1 MFPSFS
7 FSAYIFSSHFS
18 LPFLGNVVQQSHFI
32 LFIFFLRIRTNIVQN
47 FFGTY
52 QACFCSV
59 VVITC
64 ASHAQ
69 GPQFDPGQKHSKLIN
84 FRVYCSDKQVYL
96 IRVRSLKI
104 VLLFDEK
111 VCLKNFILI
120 KIFASSSMLF
130 ESMVL
135 HLPRKNFENFLVPE
149 ILELSKSPCFH
160 SVAVIKCG

>member
-1 MFPSFS
+1 MCCLTF
-7 FSAYIFSSHFS
+7 HS
-18 LPFLGNVVQQSHFI
+18 LY
-32 LFIFFLRIRTNIVQN
+32 IFFLRIRTNIVQN
-47 FFGTY
+47 FFGTR

-84 FRVYCSDKQVYL
+84 FRLYCSDKHVYL
-96 IRVRSLKI
+96 IRVRSVKI
-104 VLLFDEK
+104 VLLSDEK
-111 VCLKNFILI
+111 VFQKIFILI
-120 KIFASSSMLF
+120 KNFASSTMLF

-135 HLPRKNFENFLVPE
+135 HLPRKKLENFLLPE
-149 ILELSKSPCFH
+149 ILERLKSPCFH